1 MSTYFSYFLYDQVF
15 VPTVIFLVSDNAA
28 SVQADCTHFSFLCQ
42 CYNQRSQV
50 SLMHFSQTP
59 SLQSFSF
66 TQSFKFCMSKRGLA
80 AFRLSENFGILQS
93 AVGILLK
100 PTFTSFCFEE
110 HWPSKNIAFEPLIH
124 KILMHQGKKQ

>member
-1 MSTYFSYFLYDQVF
+1 MSNYFSYFLYDQVF

-50 SLMHFSQTP
+50 SLMNFSQTP

-66 TQSFKFCMSKRGLA
+66 TQSFKFCMSRGALL
-80 AFRLSENFGILQS
+80 LSGCLKTSVYYSLQWGYCS
-93 AVGILLK
+93 SQHLLCFVLKSTGLQRTLLLK
-100 PTFTSFCFEE
+100 LSST
-110 HWPSKNIAFEPLIH
+110 KY
-124 KILMHQGKKQ
+124 